1 MSGAAGGGRVG
12 ARRDRPVD
20 AADDRRGARLAD
32 RSRPVARIVSLLH
45 SIPGTSLPKIV
56 TKELTM
62 FASPSHR
69 LVSPPLTLSAHVL
82 YVGQVVP
89 WAAAKLPH

>member
-1 MSGAAGGGRVG
+1 
-12 ARRDRPVD
+12 
-20 AADDRRGARLAD
+20 
-32 RSRPVARIVSLLH
+32 
-45 SIPGTSLPKIV
+45 LPKIV